1 MNIILKENENIDD
14 LQYKGLRII
23 QNKDGFRFG
32 VDAVI
37 LANFA
42 DVKKGDS
49 VIDLGTGT
57 GIISILL
64 AGKTEAASI
73 TGLEIQ
79 PGFADMAS
87 RSVVLNDLTGR
98 VKVVC
103 GDIKNAVEQFGA
115 SKYDL
120 VVTNP
125 PYMNMG
131 GGLVNPSD
139 SKAIARHEILCCL
152 EDVIKVAG
160 KLLVPGG
167 QFAMVHR
174 PDRIV
179 DIVYLM
185 RTYGIEPKFL
195 RFVHPSP
202 YKKANLLLIK
212 GTRGGRP
219 QLKMM
224 SPLYI
229 YDDKGSFSKEINE
242 IYCREVKEIE

>member
-1 MNIILKENENIDD
+1 MTVILKENESIDD
-14 LQYKGLRII
+14 LQYKGLKII

-37 LANFA
+37 LANFS
-42 DVKKGDS
+42 DVKKGDN
-49 VIDLGTGT
+49 VMDLGTGT
-57 GIISILL
+57 GIISILI
-64 AGKTEAASI
+64 AGKTEAGSV

-79 PGFADMAS
+79 PEFADMAA
-87 RSVVLNDLTGR
+87 RSVELNNLTGR
-98 VKVVC
+98 VKILC
-103 GDIKNAVEQFGA
+103 GDLKNAIENFGA
-115 SKYDL
+115 SRYNV

-131 GGLVNPSD
+131 GGLINPSD
-139 SKAIARHEILCCL
+139 SKAIARHELLCSL
-152 EDVIKVAG
+152 EDVIRVSS

-174 PDRIV
+174 PDRIA
-179 DIVYLM
+179 DIIYLM

-195 RFVHPSP
+195 RFVYPSP

-212 GTRGGRP
+212 GTRGGKP

-224 SPLYI
+224 TPLYV
-229 YDDKGSFSKEINE
+229 YDENGNFSKEINE